1 MSVARYRPSSGF
13 LTLNN
18 VKNAIR
24 YGQKIGR
31 AIERFQ
37 RSRQSSRPN
46 KPAPS
51 YDSTP
56 LTGQYDYKTDYRKK
70 RLTRRKRRIVKKRRK
85 WKKKIVNTVRSAN
98 VGTTHVVRRSLALLN
113 SATNES
119 NSVCYGLY
127 GLNGTSNDD
136 FNSTA
141 DVREIYRE
149 VSNSDFIDA
158 NNLSAQTQNHELYF
172 IHSTMELT
180 VRNNGSTD
188 ALLEAYFIRGQK
200 RSPVNTS
207 PTGIYAGAFAKS
219 AIAFDPNQN
228 PTLVNPLAPIAGQT
242 FDRKLVFSDI
252 GVTPFQAPYFCQHY
266 KIYKRTKFSIAPG
279 QEINFVIHEK
289 KPRTFF
295 MSTAA
300 TASTDKRYHGILF
313 QQQGPPNAIDP
324 PTNAL
329 PTSCTYLAVRR
340 YRLKMFR
347 DNLSKTA
354 FDVSGT

>member
-1 MSVARYRPSSGF
+1 MITRYRNNGF
-13 LTLNN
+13 LTPSNVRTAIRLGNN
-18 VKNAIR
+18 VGKAIQRWRNAR
-24 YGQKIGR
+24 KTRPARGV
-31 AIERFQ
+31 
-37 RSRQSSRPN
+37 SRVQS
-46 KPAPS
+46 
-51 YDSTP
+51 DSTP
-56 LTGQYDYKTDYRKK
+56 LTGQFDYKTDYRKK
-70 RLTRRKRRIVKKRRK
+70 RLSYRKRRLVKKRRK

-113 SATNES
+113 SGVGEFNAI
-119 NSVCYGLY
+119 CYGLY

-149 VSNSDFIDA
+149 VSNADFVDA
-158 NNLSAQTQNHELYF
+158 NNLAAQTQNHELYF
-172 IHSTMELT
+172 IHATMELT
-180 VRNNGSTD
+180 VRNNGPTD
-188 ALLEAYFIRGQK
+188 ALLEAYHIRGQK

-207 PTGIYAGAFAKS
+207 PTGIYAGAFAKA

-228 PTLVNPLAPIAGQT
+228 PTLVNPTAPIAGQT

-266 KIYKRTKFSIAPG
+266 KIYKRTKFRIAPG
-279 QEINFVIHEK
+279 QEVNFVIHEK

-295 MSTAA
+295 MNTTA

-313 QQQGPPNAIDP
+313 QQQGSPDAVDP
-324 PTNAL
+324 PTTAR

-354 FDVSGT
+354 FDVSGS

>member
-1 MSVARYRPSSGF
+1 MGPARRPYGQLIRPLAVHAGKYVARR
-13 LTLNN
+13 T
-18 VKNAIR
+18 
-24 YGQKIGR
+24 GQYLADRLKSKI
-31 AIERFQ
+31 
-37 RSRQSSRPN
+37 RSRFSQPE
-46 KPAPS
+46 
-51 YDSTP
+51 STP

-70 RLTRRKRRIVKKRRK
+70 RLTRRTKRLVKKRRK

-119 NSVCYGLY
+119 NAVCYGLY

-172 IHSTMELT
+172 IHATMELT
-180 VRNNGSTD
+180 IRNNGPND

-200 RSPVNTS
+200 RSAVNTS
-207 PTGIYAGAFAKS
+207 PTGIYAGAFAKA

-228 PTLVNPLAPIAGQT
+228 PTLVNPTAPIAGQT

-252 GVTPFQAPYFCQHY
+252 GVTPFQAPFFCQHY
-266 KIYKRTKFSIAPG
+266 KIYKRTKFRITPG
-279 QEINFVIHEK
+279 QEVNFVIHEK

-295 MSTAA
+295 MNTTA

-313 QQQGPPNAIDP
+313 QQQGSPNAVDP

-329 PTSCTYLAVRR
+329 PTTCTYLAVRR